1 MNVAKIAISIDNT
14 LLKRLDYFIK
24 QKRFKTRS
32 QAIQNAVAETV
43 IRLENRRL
51 ATECEKLNV
60 HDEQK
65 LSEEGLDEDQ
75 NEWPEF

>member
-1 MNVAKIAISIDNT
+1 MNAAKIAVSIDSA

-32 QAIQNAVAETV
+32 QAIQNAVAETI

-51 ATECEKLNV
+51 ATECEKLDV
-60 HDEQK
+60 QDEQK